1 MTILHGDC
9 IEKMSEFSA
18 VGRTFDLVVADPPY
32 NIGIDYGQGGGAD
45 LLPGEEYAAWC
56 RKWIA
61 LAASLLSPNGSLWI
75 ISGQEFG
82 AWIDIAI
89 QQAGMA
95 MRSRITWYETFGVNC
110 TKKFN
115 RTSRPIFYAV
125 KNPKSFT
132 FNREAVTV
140 PSARQ
145 EKYGDARAAAG
156 GKIMDDVWQIPRVC
170 GSFKERIKGVP
181 TQLPSELVR
190 RIIECSTN
198 VGDAIL
204 DPFCGSGTTLAVAKR
219 YGRSGTGIELNAD
232 YIAIAETRVEEAAV
246 A

>member
-9 IEKMSEFSA
+9 IEQMERMSA
-18 VGRTFDLVVADPPY
+18 DGRSFDLVVTDPPY
-32 NIGIDYGQGGGAD
+32 NIGIDYGRGEDAD

-56 RKWIA
+56 RQWIQ
-61 LAASLLSPNGSLWI
+61 LAAMLLSPAGSLWI

-89 QQAGMA
+89 QQAGLT

-125 KNPKSFT
+125 KNPKLFT
-132 FNREAVTV
+132 FNRAGVTV

-145 EKYGDARAAAG
+145 EKYGDSRAAAG

-170 GSFKERIKGVP
+170 GSFKERVKGVP

-190 RIIECSTN
+190 RIIECSSN
-198 VGDAIL
+198 PGDTVL
-204 DPFCGSGTTLAVAKR
+204 DPFCGSGTTLAVAQR
-219 YGRSGTGIELNAD
+219 LGRDGTGIEINAD
-232 YIAIAETRVEEAAV
+232 YVKIASDRIAEAAST
-246 A
+246 